1 MAELQ
6 YFSTETHVLFCNE
19 AAISLHYIKT
29 ICTFVTNTLCK
40 LCSSTFGSG
49 WVVSPV
55 LVLLTQRSWCENIIT
70 RVAPCRV
77 APEFQSVCF
86 LSFQRVTVLINH
98 AGSVGHDVVCTKTTT
113 DETRRGCSCRRR
125 RRRRAELLISSGLL
139 ALPPSVRR
147 LFLTKH
153 VVNVI

>member
-6 YFSTETHVLFCNE
+6 YFYTETHILLCNE

-29 ICTFVTNTLCK
+29 VCTFVTDTLCK

-49 WVVSPV
+49 WVLSPV

-70 RVAPCRV
+70 RAAPSRV
-77 APEFQSVCF
+77 APEFQNVCF
-86 LSFQRVTVLINH
+86 LSFQRVTVRINH

-113 DETRRGCSCRRR
+113 GETSRRWSC
-125 RRRRAELLISSGLL
+125 RRRRAELLISSGP
-139 ALPPSVRR
+139 AAVRR
-147 LFLTKH
+147 LSLTKH